1 MANIQE
7 LLAKFRE
14 IATNPAK
21 QKDEFLKQGKKI
33 VLCAP
38 TITPEEIPHSM
49 GMVPMG
55 AWGADMQINEAK
67 KYFPAFI
74 CNIVQSSLEL
84 GITGKYEGCS
94 AIIIPSLS
102 DNLKVFGENWKYA
115 VPSIKF
121 IPMTYPQNRK
131 PDYGHDYTR
140 AGYERVIRDL
150 EEVTGIKFDESK
162 LTESLKIYNRHNQ
175 VMREVSEVLAAH
187 PEISATDR
195 SAVFKSAFFMLKED
209 HTKMVEELIAALKE
223 QTPGK
228 PKLRIMTTGIIAD
241 APNLLKILD
250 DNGYQIVADDMA
262 AESRQ
267 YTTDAPENLE
277 GLDGLVEKFCSMDND
292 TLLYDPEK
300 KRVQMIVDK
309 IKTSKAQGLLIVMS
323 KFVDPEEFDFPLI
336 RRACM
341 KEGIPVSNI
350 EIDRTMDDYAQA
362 RTALET
368 FKDILDM

>member
-102 DNLKVFGENWKYA
+102 DNLKVFG
-115 VPSIKF
+115 
-121 IPMTYPQNRK
+121 
-131 PDYGHDYTR
+131 
-140 AGYERVIRDL
+140 
-150 EEVTGIKFDESK
+150 
-162 LTESLKIYNRHNQ
+162 
-175 VMREVSEVLAAH
+175 
-187 PEISATDR
+187 
-195 SAVFKSAFFMLKED
+195 
-209 HTKMVEELIAALKE
+209 
-223 QTPGK
+223 
-228 PKLRIMTTGIIAD
+228 
-241 APNLLKILD
+241 
-250 DNGYQIVADDMA
+250 
-262 AESRQ
+262 
-267 YTTDAPENLE
+267 
-277 GLDGLVEKFCSMDND
+277 
-292 TLLYDPEK
+292 
-300 KRVQMIVDK
+300 
-309 IKTSKAQGLLIVMS
+309 
-323 KFVDPEEFDFPLI
+323 
-336 RRACM
+336 
-341 KEGIPVSNI
+341 
-350 EIDRTMDDYAQA
+350 
-362 RTALET
+362 
-368 FKDILDM
+368 

>member
-131 PDYGHDYTR
+131 PDYGHDYTK

-277 GLDGLVEKFCSMDND
+277 SLDGLVEKFCSMDND

-309 IKTSKAQGLLIVMS
+309 IKASKAQGLLIVMS